1 MKLIMTPDRKDNS
14 DDRNGWVLRDF
25 KMANK
30 RLTMFHKLKVMG
42 SVLAIAVLTASPV
55 FASTSDDAVNFP
67 LRAEYE
73 VVGVKTISTQDL
85 ASQFAK
91 FAIVDVR
98 SDYEYHTLHIQDAH
112 SIPLSSPNFI
122 GQVQSLAA
130 KTKKPIVFYCNGTT
144 CSKSYQ
150 AGARALEHN
159 IKNTFVYDAG
169 IFAWAKADP
178 SRTILLDVAMK
189 SASQLISK
197 EKLDDHMLAPRR
209 FYEDVMGNAHAII
222 IDIRDPAQRAGI
234 SLFQMRD
241 IHVPLDNDQLKV
253 WIDKA
258 KAENKPLYF
267 VDATGHQ
274 VQWLQ
279 YFLEEQG
286 VRQYWFMK
294 GGAKAFESKM

>member
-1 MKLIMTPDRKDNS
+1 
-14 DDRNGWVLRDF
+14 
-25 KMANK
+25 MANK
-30 RLTMFHKLKVMG
+30 GLKMFNMLKTMIAF
-42 SVLAIAVLTASPV
+42 ATIAVLTASPV
-55 FASTSDDAVNFP
+55 FASTSDDANFP

-73 VVGVKTISTQDL
+73 VVGVKPISTQDL
-85 ASQFAK
+85 ASQFAN
-91 FAIVDVR
+91 FVIVDVR
-98 SDYEYHTLHIQDAH
+98 SDYEYHTLHIEGAQ

-122 GQVQSLAA
+122 GQIQALAE

-150 AGARALEHN
+150 AGALALGHN
-159 IKNTFVYDAG
+159 LKNTFVYDAG
-169 IFAWAKADP
+169 IFAWAKAYP
-178 SRTILLDVAMK
+178 ARTTLLGAAMK
-189 SASQLISK
+189 SDSQLISK
-197 EKLDDHMLAPRR
+197 EKLDYHMLTPRR
-209 FYEDVMGNAHAII
+209 FYEEVMGNTHAIV
-222 IDIRDPAQRAGI
+222 IDIRDTSQRAGI

-253 WIDKA
+253 WIDNA
-258 KAENKPLYF
+258 KAEYKSLYF